1 MLTALFTFLVVVFTH
16 LMATGHL
23 IYVVYT
29 IYQSVYGLYLA
40 WVYRHKFRKV
50 VRFVFH
56 YRTRF
61 LRNSLRK
68 ALRLFRKNRS

>member
-1 MLTALFTFLVVVFTH
+1 MLAVLLKFLATVLTY

-23 IYVVYT
+23 LYVVYT

-40 WVYRHKFRKV
+40 WVYRHKFRKF